1 MKVRCFYHLLIF
13 SVLALSLNAAPIF
26 LGTASSYSVLAYSTV
41 TNTGPT
47 AVWGDLGVSP
57 NLAVTGFPPGLVHG
71 ETHQGDAHSLAA
83 RTDAITAYNT
93 LAGYLPVTQNLSG
106 QDLGGLTLTP
116 GVYKFDTSA
125 QLTGAL
131 TLDLLGDENSLF
143 IFQIG
148 ETLTTASNSSVGTIN
163 GDNCCNV
170 FWQIGSSATLGTNT
184 DFRGNI
190 LALAS
195 ITLNTGASITD
206 GRALALNGA
215 VTLDNNIITSV
226 VCDTLNGEG
235 GGGGD
240 GGGASAVPEP
250 GSLLLLACGL
260 FGIAV
265 LGRKPRHREA

>member
-1 MKVRCFYHLLIF
+1 MKVRRLYLLLIC
-13 SVLALSLNAAPIF
+13 SVLALSLNAAPIS
-26 LGTASSYSVLAYSTV
+26 LGNASSYSVLDYSTV

-47 AVWGDLGVSP
+47 VVWGDLGVSP
-57 NLAVTGFPPGLVHG
+57 NTAITGFPPGTVLGTIHAA
-71 ETHQGDAHSLAA
+71 DAHAADA
-83 RTDAITAYNT
+83 RTDAIAVYNT

-116 GVYKFDTSA
+116 GVYKFDSSA

-131 TLDLLGDENSLF
+131 TLNLLGDPDSLF

-170 FWQIGSSATLGTNT
+170 FWQVGSSATLGTGT

-190 LALAS
+190 FALAS

-206 GRALALNGA
+206 GRALVLNGA
-215 VTLDNNIITSV
+215 VTLDNNNITNV
-226 VCDTLNGEG
+226 VCDTLNGNG
-235 GGGGD
+235 GGG
-240 GGGASAVPEP
+240 AAVPEP
-250 GSLLLLACGL
+250 GSLLLLASGL
-260 FGIAV
+260 FGMAV
-265 LGRKPRHREA
+265 LGRKSGRRAA